1 MTALLP
7 VAAPAKAPDIEQLE
21 AELDRGARTAGIGL
35 EDPLWPVLQSW
46 KALIRG
52 TLERA
57 AFSDRAVLEAAR
69 RFEHLQGR
77 LEAQQTLN
85 HEVLQTGLQRTYAE
99 ARNASLQSAAEI
111 GALIAKSQE
120 RTMIRRAKVLDRESI
135 LATATVMILVLLVA
149 VAGGRFWGR
158 AVSIGEVEAVVGGI
172 QLSLG
177 NRIMDVRALALLAER
192 NPLAEE
198 IHTCLVGGYRMW
210 NSDDGRRFCAM
221 PVALDPL
228 QAPPEPPPPR
238 INPSQ
243 APPSPPSAAAASP
256 GWAFPGAPPT
266 GPVKFHD

>member
-1 MTALLP
+1 MSALLS

-21 AELDRGARTAGIGL
+21 AELDRGARTAGIGP

-57 AFSDRAVLEAAR
+57 AISDRAVLEAAR
-69 RFEHLQGR
+69 RFEVLQSR
-77 LEAQQTLN
+77 LEKQQTLN
-85 HEVLQTGLQRTYAE
+85 LEVLKTGLAHTQAAASYAC
-99 ARNASLQSAAEI
+99 LQSAGEI
-111 GALIAKSQE
+111 GARIADSQE
-120 RTMIRRAKVLDRESI
+120 RTMVRRAKVFDRESI

-158 AVSIGEVEAVVGGI
+158 AISIGEVDAVVGGM

-177 NRIMDVRALALLAER
+177 ERIEDARALALLAER
-192 NPLAEE
+192 NPLADD
-198 IHTCLVGGYRMW
+198 IHTCLVGGYETW
-210 NSDDGRRFCAM
+210 KSDDGRRFCAM
-221 PVALDPL
+221 PIALDQLHAPPVPPQPHITVL
-228 QAPPEPPPPR
+228 QAPPAPPPP
-238 INPSQ
+238 
-243 APPSPPSAAAASP
+243 AASPP